1 MRELQRDK
9 GMINPDLTPLI
20 DVVFQ
25 LLIFFMLVTTFSQY
39 TKFDMNLPQSN
50 VETMDKPEVE
60 VDLIIDKEAKLFL
73 KIGDESIEIPR
84 DQLVEKLKEFM
95 EGRKEQVLVISA
107 DKDLKYET
115 VIETMGQVKNAGIEK
130 IEINT
135 IK

>member
-50 VETMDKPEVE
+50 VETVDKPEVQ
-60 VDLIIDKEAKLFL
+60 VDLVIDKKGDFFL
-73 KIGDESIEIPR
+73 KSGDDSISIPKE
-84 DQLVEKLKEFM
+84 QLTQKIREYM
-95 EGRKEQVLVISA
+95 EGRKDQVLVISA

-115 VIETMGQVKNAGIEK
+115 VIEALGQVKNAGIEK

-135 IK
+135 VK

>member
-60 VDLIIDKEAKLFL
+60 VDLIIDKEARFFL
-73 KIGDESIEIPR
+73 KIGDDSTEIPR
-84 DQLVEKLKEFM
+84 DQLVEKIREFM

-115 VIETMGQVKNAGIEK
+115 VIEAMGQVKNAGIEK

>member
-50 VETMDKPEVE
+50 VETVDKPEVQ
-60 VDLIIDKEAKLFL
+60 VDLVIDKKGDFFL
-73 KIGDESIEIPR
+73 KSGDDSISIPKE
-84 DQLVEKLKEFM
+84 QLTQKIREYM
-95 EGRKEQVLVISA
+95 EERKDQVLVISA

-115 VIETMGQVKNAGIEK
+115 VIEAMGQVKNAGIEK

-135 IK
+135 VK

>member
-1 MRELQRDK
+1 MREFRRGK
-9 GMINPDLTPLI
+9 NIINPDMTPLI

-50 VETMDKPEVE
+50 VETVDKPEVQ
-60 VDLIIDKEAKLFL
+60 VDLVIDKKGDFFL
-73 KIGDESIEIPR
+73 KSGDDSISIPKE
-84 DQLVEKLKEFM
+84 QLTQKIREYM
-95 EGRKEQVLVISA
+95 EGRKDQVLVISA

-115 VIETMGQVKNAGIEK
+115 VIEAMGQVKNAGIEK

-135 IK
+135 VK

>member
-107 DKDLKYET
+107 DKDLKYEI

>member
-1 MRELQRDK
+1 MRELQRSK

-50 VETMDKPEVE
+50 VQAADKIETE
-60 VDLIIDKEAKLFL
+60 VDLIIDRNQNYFIKT
-73 KIGDESIEIPR
+73 GDTSIEITKEN
-84 DQLVEKLKEFM
+84 LVEKIREVM
-95 EGRKEQVLVISA
+95 EGRKDRVLVISA
-107 DKDLKYET
+107 DKDLRYEV

>member
-50 VETMDKPEVE
+50 VETIDKPEVQ
-60 VDLIIDKEAKLFL
+60 VDLVIDKKGDFFL
-73 KIGDESIEIPR
+73 KSGDDSIPIPKE
-84 DQLVEKLKEFM
+84 QLTQKIKEYM
-95 EGRKEQVLVISA
+95 EGRKDQVLVISA
-107 DKDLKYET
+107 DKDLKYQT
-115 VIETMGQVKNAGIEK
+115 VIEAMGQVKNAGIEK

-135 IK
+135 VK